1 MTEEELD
8 GILENIGDA
17 DSDFYYDI
25 FFTEKKDKYTN
36 IYCSTEFQSKK
47 AFWSRKKAPEKFR
60 SLENMR
66 FFISLRTEVH
76 DGRL

>member
-47 AFWSRKKAPEKFR
+47 AFRSRKKAPEKNSEALKICVFL
-60 SLENMR
+60 SL
-66 FFISLRTEVH
+66 
-76 DGRL
+76 